1 MDLSPKRPLLTAA
14 LVAAQLNESVSEA
27 RMQLA
32 GAGAPTRRSVR
43 NEVIVGYHRG
53 TGEAGSPRS

>member
-1 MDLSPKRPLLTAA
+1 MDLFPKRPLLTAA

-32 GAGAPTRRSVR
+32 RAVR
-43 NEVIVGYHRG
+43 AYAALGIV
-53 TGEAGSPRS
+53 